1 MEDLNS
7 PTLAEATPVPTVG
20 SGGGQGFASWRR
32 GILIALSAKN
42 KLGFI
47 DGSISE
53 PKISSESYKP
63 WSRCNDMIS
72 ELTQG
77 NLDIA
82 AYYTRLKRLWDEL
95 DSLDTCFLCTC
106 DFSCGG
112 KQKTSKSQQDSRLIQ
127 FLMGLTDA
135 YSGPRSNLLMISPLP
150 SVNLAYSLLI
160 RDEKQREVQ
169 VHGQQS
175 EATFFSAKQQFTA
188 PRSYPEKRV
197 FTDHNKGSL
206 FCTYCKK
213 KNHVVD
219 NCYRLIGFP
228 ADFKFT
234 KSKKFG
240 TTARSNAALS
250 TEEGD
255 SQSNNSGDK
264 AMTQDQYLNLCQLL
278 QHVKIGS
285 QGELVPSDNVIANC
299 AGISD
304 TFPYTNSYLSV
315 SIGHISWILDSGA
328 SDHITSDPTLLFNI
342 QTLSKPILINLP
354 NLLNVKVFQTGSVTI
369 LPDYTL
375 HHVLFVPSF
384 KYNLLSVHKLCA
396 QFNSI
401 MIFSSLHAI
410 LQAPSMKRPLV
421 LGRVSK
427 GLYLLHASKQIKP
440 RAQDLSSNRIS
451 AFSLC
456 TQLINQCSK
465 FVLVLANVNSDRSK
479 LDPRSLKCVFLGYTF
494 GKKGYKVLDLNSKKI
509 LTSRDVVFHETI
521 FPFSSDTR
529 PVSTDYPLPYFTPFH
544 FPTDFG
550 HSDSLS
556 PTSPSSSPSST
567 NPIDHIVS
575 PPPTPVHSSAPIT
588 VPSTTPI
595 PIPLRMSTRSHQIP
609 KHLADYVCNSIVLTD
624 LTDSCFASPISPQTV
639 SFTALSHSN
648 QSLLTSTSYISEP
661 TSYSQASLHPGWQN
675 AMAEELVALK
685 SNNTWDCGFTFA

>member
-1 MEDLNS
+1 M
-7 PTLAEATPVPTVG
+7 
-20 SGGGQGFASWRR
+20 
-32 GILIALSAKN
+32 LI
-42 KLGFI
+42 
-47 DGSISE
+47 
-53 PKISSESYKP
+53 
-63 WSRCNDMIS
+63 C
-72 ELTQG
+72 
-77 NLDIA
+77 
-82 AYYTRLKRLWDEL
+82 
-95 DSLDTCFLCTC
+95 
-106 DFSCGG
+106 
-112 KQKTSKSQQDSRLIQ
+112 
-127 FLMGLTDA
+127 
-135 YSGPRSNLLMISPLP
+135 
-150 SVNLAYSLLI
+150 
-160 RDEKQREVQ
+160 DEKQREVQ

-175 EATFFSAKQQFTA
+175 EATLFSAKQQFTA

-219 NCYRLIGFP
+219 NFYRLIGFP

-427 GLYLLHASKQIKP
+427 GLYLLHTSKQIKP
-440 RAQDLSSNRIS
+440 RAQDLSSNRIF

-456 TQLINQCSK
+456 NQLINQWSK
-465 FVLVLANVNSDRSK
+465 FVPVLANVNSDVTLWHNR
-479 LDPRSLKCVFLGYTF
+479 LGHLPFSNMKFIPNIASIFPDSSRICDICANSRQTRTTF
-494 GKKGYKVLDLNSKKI
+494 PSSSISSKKI
-509 LTSRDVVFHETI
+509 FDLIHVDTWGPYKTPTHNGFKYFLTIVDDFSRGTWTFLLSTKANASTILKHFFAMIERQFQTTVKILRSDNALELGSSKETSLFLAEKGI
-521 FPFSSDTR
+521 IHQTSCFSSPQQNGVVEQKHRHLLETCR
-529 PVSTDYPLPYFTPFH
+529 ALLFQSNLPTQYWGECLMHATFLIKF
-544 FPTDFG
+544 
-550 HSDSLS
+550 
-556 PTSPSSSPSST
+556 
-567 NPIDHIVS
+567 
-575 PPPTPVHSSAPIT
+575 
-588 VPSTTPI
+588 
-595 PIPLRMSTRSHQIP
+595 
-609 KHLADYVCNSIVLTD
+609 SI
-624 LTDSCFASPISPQTV
+624 
-639 SFTALSHSN
+639 
-648 QSLLTSTSYISEP
+648 
-661 TSYSQASLHPGWQN
+661 
-675 AMAEELVALK
+675 
-685 SNNTWDCGFTFA
+685 